1 VKRKKLKLKDAIPQ
15 ALPKLSNEEV
25 EAAGARIWK
34 RIEAE
39 AEKRK
44 DELAWR
50 SLYGDGW
57 AVPALDQGDLQI
69 MTAVQLLGSKA
80 TGNNILHTIRKWTEL
95 APVLTMGLDR
105 LEADGLLK
113 STGTG
118 DQWKRFY
125 QITEYGEGALHRA
138 AVEGKQV
145 VAVEAIE
152 ELPEEGSLPERAE

>member
-1 VKRKKLKLKDAIPQ
+1 MKEAIQQ
-15 ALPKLSNEEV
+15 ALPRLSNEDV
-25 EAAGARIWK
+25 EAAGARVWK

-44 DELAWR
+44 DQLAWR

-57 AVPALDQGDLQI
+57 AVPALDEGDLQI
-69 MTAVQLLGSKA
+69 MTAVRQLGSEA
-80 TGNNILHTIRKWTEL
+80 NGDRILHTIRKWTDHP
-95 APVLTMGLDR
+95 PVLTLGLDR
-105 LEADGLLK
+105 LEAEGLLK
-113 STGTG
+113 SSGAG

-125 QITEYGEGALHRA
+125 QITERGEGSLHRA

-145 VAVEAIE
+145 MVVEATE